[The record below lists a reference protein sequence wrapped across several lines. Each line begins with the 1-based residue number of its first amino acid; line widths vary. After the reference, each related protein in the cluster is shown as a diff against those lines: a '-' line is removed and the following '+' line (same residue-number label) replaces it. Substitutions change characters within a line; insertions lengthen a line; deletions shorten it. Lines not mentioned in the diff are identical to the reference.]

1 MVCLK
6 RLGIILGFSFVIF
19 CLFNYKSKY
28 DINDSYVEGYID
40 KYKFDGDKLSLEVI
54 GKERIICNYYFDSL
68 DEKNYFLVYIKYG
81 QVVYLNGKMK
91 IPQENSNFDLFNYRL
106 FLKSKKINF
115 IFNVSDI
122 NFKENS
128 NILYGFKN
136 YLFKRIGSMNSPY
149 LFAFIL
155 GDTSYIDDDAL
166 SSYQVNGVSHL
177 LAISGMHITFLFN
190 ALYGLLNKIKRS
202 RFNIFIIGILLFIY
216 LFLVSF
222 SPSSVRAGIMFLV
235 SKVKRFKSYYVLI
248 CLFFIFLI
256 YNPYFV
262 FSVGFLLSF
271 VVTFYILFFNDLID
285 GSYFK
290 RLFFTSLIAFIAS
303 SPILIY
309 NYNSINLLSVFL
321 NLLFVPFVSYVIFPL
336 SFISLLIGY
345 GSIFNFLINVMES
358 VSLFFSSVSFELI
371 LRDIGM
377 FILIYVFIGLF
388 VLFMFRR
395 KKYFYFI
402 IFFIFMLFH
411 YCLFNFYPVISFLD
425 VGQGDSIL
433 IEFPFNK
440 GNVLIDTGG
449 SICTSEWKCKDY
461 SIADR
466 VIIPYLKKRGIK
478 NLDYL
483 IITHGDYDHMGESR
497 ELIKNF
503 KVLNVIFNNGDFN
516 DLEFD
521 LIDLLRKEGIS
532 YYSGLNGISVNCY
545 NLDFLN
551 DVLYNNEN
559 DNSNVIYTK
568 INGFKLLF
576 MGDAGIKVEDDLIK
590 KYDLSD
596 IDIFKV
602 GHHGSKTSSGKD
614 FIDFINPKYSVI
626 SVSKNNMYGHPNSSV
641 LSNLEKSKIYRTDQ
655 NGSIMFKLKNDKL
668 LVKTCIP

>member
-1 MVCLK
+1 M
-6 RLGIILGFSFVIF
+6 I
-19 CLFNYKSKY
+19 
-28 DINDSYVEGYID
+28 
-40 KYKFDGDKLSLEVI
+40 
-54 GKERIICNYYFDSL
+54 
-68 DEKNYFLVYIKYG
+68 
-81 QVVYLNGKMK
+81 
-91 IPQENSNFDLFNYRL
+91 
-106 FLKSKKINF
+106 
-115 IFNVSDI
+115 
-122 NFKENS
+122 
-128 NILYGFKN
+128 
-136 YLFKRIGSMNSPY
+136 
-149 LFAFIL
+149 
-155 GDTSYIDDDAL
+155 
-166 SSYQVNGVSHL
+166 
-177 LAISGMHITFLFN
+177 
-190 ALYGLLNKIKRS
+190 
-202 RFNIFIIGILLFIY
+202 
-216 LFLVSF
+216 
-222 SPSSVRAGIMFLV
+222 
-235 SKVKRFKSYYVLI
+235 
-248 CLFFIFLI
+248 
-256 YNPYFV
+256 
-262 FSVGFLLSF
+262 
-271 VVTFYILFFNDLID
+271 
-285 GSYFK
+285 
-290 RLFFTSLIAFIAS
+290 
-303 SPILIY
+303 
-309 NYNSINLLSVFL
+309 
-321 NLLFVPFVSYVIFPL
+321 
-336 SFISLLIGY
+336 
-345 GSIFNFLINVMES
+345 
-358 VSLFFSSVSFELI
+358 
-371 LRDIGM
+371 
-377 FILIYVFIGLF
+377 
-388 VLFMFRR
+388 
-395 KKYFYFI
+395 
-402 IFFIFMLFH
+402 
-411 YCLFNFYPVISFLD
+411 D